1 MRACHGAACG
11 SRCVLTHSV
20 LCRAQ
25 VEHIVTLRNETVQL
39 QERLKQVEADKAAV
53 EAESDTLRQQV
64 GSRAA
69 AGCRQRALLNG
80 GMEH

>member
-1 MRACHGAACG
+1 MSVMKGVHAKVRLEAADVLLT
-11 SRCVLTHSV
+11 RCV

-25 VEHIVTLRNETVQL
+25 VEHIVTLRSETVQL

-64 GSRAA
+64 GGRAA
-69 AGCRQRALLNG
+69 AGSGQRT
-80 GMEH
+80 